1 MLFKQFVL
9 PCLFAFEAFAVV
21 PDSKT
26 YIITL
31 KPGANIQSHV
41 NERREGFEIKH
52 VYSAVINGYAAALSP
67 SVLEALKLSDDV
79 QAIEISTFTQ
89 LGNARRLFEKKA
101 NGGAGVDIYFFD
113 TGINLTKQC
122 FGSRV
127 RWGATFGGYQDIDG
141 SGHGT
146 ALAASALC
154 AEAGGTA
161 TSASGVAVKIL
172 SDSGSGTT
180 SSLISG
186 INWAVQQYQS
196 TNRPSIGA
204 LALGGPASVALDN
217 AVAAAVNAGLHMVV
231 TAGKF
236 VWASNVS
243 TVSPARVAG
252 AVTVGSIPRSK
263 VRPTNSNYGAGLDV
277 WSFYPIACP
286 TDIPNCN
293 TPTGSVSYVAA
304 YMAVAIGSYGNKA
317 PAALT
322 TDLKSHA
329 IPDVI
334 NVPTGTTNLR
344 AVPW

>member
-1 MLFKQFVL
+1 MI
-9 PCLFAFEAFAVV
+9 V
-21 PDSKT
+21 PTS
-26 YIITL
+26 
-31 KPGANIQSHV
+31 
-41 NERREGFEIKH
+41 
-52 VYSAVINGYAAALSP
+52 
-67 SVLEALKLSDDV
+67 
-79 QAIEISTFTQ
+79 STFTQ
-89 LGNARRLFEKKA
+89 LGNARRLFEKKRMEA
-101 NGGAGVDIYFFD
+101 QVVGGPSYQLHNGSSG
-113 TGINLTKQC
+113 LTNYSRYLLLRYWNQLNKQC

-186 INWAVQQYQS
+186 INWQS
-196 TNRPSIGA
+196 NNTNRQIDLQ
-204 LALGGPASVALDN
+204 LARWRLEDQPLCY
-217 AVAAAVNAGLHMVV
+217 
-231 TAGKF
+231 
-236 VWASNVS
+236 SNTDVS

-317 PAALT
+317 PAGMSAWSSSRMSSMSPQAPRGL
-322 TDLKSHA
+322 DLDF
-329 IPDVI
+329 ILLQVLI
-334 NVPTGTTNLR
+334 GLGF
-344 AVPW
+344 